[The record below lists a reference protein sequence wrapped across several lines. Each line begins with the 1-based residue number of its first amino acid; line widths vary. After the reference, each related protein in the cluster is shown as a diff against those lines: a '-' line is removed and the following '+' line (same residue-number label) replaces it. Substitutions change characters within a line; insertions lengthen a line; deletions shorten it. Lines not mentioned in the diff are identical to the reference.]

1 MADLN
6 IPNLNIK
13 PDKYIFKKKLNL
25 RRKSK
30 RRLFTESFF
39 LFILSVLLVYVNYLI
54 PNKNLLLQNL
64 PSTFNKSFLLLID
77 LFSYL
82 YEIFLVIF
90 IFVSSFTALILMI
103 GSINRLF
110 KVSKRKSKIVYKLF
124 QIGCIRPPLPESESS
139 SSYSVS
145 SPNNANM
152 PSTID
157 ERIIDK
163 GKIEVWIPMSIYSP
177 IN

>member
-30 RRLFTESFF
+30 RRLFTESFS
-39 LFILSVLLVYVNYLI
+39 LFILSVLLVYINYLI

-64 PSTFNKSFLLLID
+64 PSTFNKSFLLLFE

-90 IFVSSFTALILMI
+90 TKWNYAIS
-103 GSINRLF
+103 GLF
-110 KVSKRKSKIVYKLF
+110 RISVLEFLHIRRNWQWRQYWHQKLYYMKTKKI
-124 QIGCIRPPLPESESS
+124 Q
-139 SSYSVS
+139 
-145 SPNNANM
+145 
-152 PSTID
+152 
-157 ERIIDK
+157 
-163 GKIEVWIPMSIYSP
+163 
-177 IN
+177 

>member
-13 PDKYIFKKKLNL
+13 PDKHIFKKKLNL

-39 LFILSVLLVYVNYLI
+39 LFILSLLLVYITYLI
-54 PNKNLLLQNL
+54 PNKILLVQNV
-64 PSTFNKSFLLLID
+64 PTNFNKSFLLMID

-103 GSINRLF
+103 GSFNRVF
-110 KVSKRKSKIVYKLF
+110 KVSKRKSKQIIYK
-124 QIGCIRPPLPESESS
+124 
-139 SSYSVS
+139 
-145 SPNNANM
+145 
-152 PSTID
+152 
-157 ERIIDK
+157 
-163 GKIEVWIPMSIYSP
+163 
-177 IN
+177 

>member
-13 PDKYIFKKKLNL
+13 SEKYILKKKLNL
-25 RRKSK
+25 RRKTK
-30 RRLFTESFF
+30 RRLVTESFF
-39 LFILSVLLVYVNYLI
+39 LFILSVLLVYINYLI

-64 PSTFNKSFLLLID
+64 PSTFNKSFLLMID

-103 GSINRLF
+103 GSFNRLF
-110 KVSKRKSKIVYKLF
+110 RVSNRNSKTKYL
-124 QIGCIRPPLPESESS
+124 
-139 SSYSVS
+139 
-145 SPNNANM
+145 
-152 PSTID
+152 
-157 ERIIDK
+157 
-163 GKIEVWIPMSIYSP
+163 
-177 IN
+177 

>member
-13 PDKYIFKKKLNL
+13 SDKYILKKKLNL

-39 LFILSVLLVYVNYLI
+39 LFILSVLLVYIIYLI

-64 PSTFNKSFLLLID
+64 PSTFNKSFLLLIN

-82 YEIFLVIF
+82 YQIFLVVF
-90 IFVSSFTALILMI
+90 IFASSFTALILMV
-103 GSINRLF
+103 GSFYRLF
-110 KVSKRKSKIVYKLF
+110 RISKRKSKQISYK
-124 QIGCIRPPLPESESS
+124 
-139 SSYSVS
+139 
-145 SPNNANM
+145 
-152 PSTID
+152 
-157 ERIIDK
+157 
-163 GKIEVWIPMSIYSP
+163 
-177 IN
+177 

>member
-39 LFILSVLLVYVNYLI
+39 LFVFSALLVYLNYLI

-64 PSTFNKSFLLLID
+64 PSTFNKSFLLLLD

-90 IFVSSFTALILMI
+90 IFVSSFTSLILII
-103 GSINRLF
+103 GSFNRLF
-110 KVSKRKSKIVYKLF
+110 KVSKRKSKQIVYK
-124 QIGCIRPPLPESESS
+124 
-139 SSYSVS
+139 
-145 SPNNANM
+145 
-152 PSTID
+152 
-157 ERIIDK
+157 
-163 GKIEVWIPMSIYSP
+163 
-177 IN
+177 